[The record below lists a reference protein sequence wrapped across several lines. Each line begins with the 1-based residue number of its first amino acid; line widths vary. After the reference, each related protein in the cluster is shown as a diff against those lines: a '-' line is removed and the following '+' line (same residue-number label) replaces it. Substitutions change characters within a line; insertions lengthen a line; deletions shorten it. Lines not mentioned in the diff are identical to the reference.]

1 MALRLKDGAAAL
13 RPRAEAA
20 ASALP
25 PLLIEAS
32 RVAAAVTQGTHGRRR
47 IGQGETFWQFRPY
60 EPGEPAS
67 RIDWRESAKSDRL
80 YVRETEWEA
89 AQSVFLWR
97 DSSASMD
104 YASTPNLPSKRARA
118 DLLTLALAALL
129 VRGGER
135 VTLLGSGL
143 APGHSRFTLDRL
155 ALLLERDSG
164 TAGDNAG
171 GDLPVFEPLPRH
183 GHMVLM
189 GDFLAP
195 LESIHER
202 VLRFADAGL
211 KGHVLQ
217 ILDPAEESLPF
228 AGRVRFEGM
237 ERETP
242 LLISRVETIR
252 AAYIEKLARHR
263 DGLAALTRLAG
274 WSFSVHRTDQSPQYA
289 LLGLY
294 RALAED

>member
-1 MALRLKDGAAAL
+1 MDRASAL

-32 RVAAAVTQGTHGRRR
+32 RVAAAVTPGTHGRRR
-47 IGQGETFWQFRPY
+47 IGQGDTFWQFRPY

-143 APGHSRFTLDRL
+143 VPGHGRFTLDRL
-155 ALLLERDSG
+155 ALLLERGGGDP
-164 TAGDNAG
+164 AGGNAD
-171 GDLPVFEPLPRH
+171 GDLPIFESLPRH

-195 LESIHER
+195 LEAIHER

-237 ERETP
+237 ERESP
-242 LLISRVETIR
+242 LLISRVEDIR

-263 DGLAALTRLAG
+263 DGLASLTRLAS
-274 WSFSVHRTDQSPQYA
+274 WSFGVHRTDQSPQYA

-294 RALAED
+294 RALAKD

>member
-104 YASTPNLPSKRARA
+104 YASTPNLPNKRARA

-143 APGHSRFTLDRL
+143 APGHGRFTLDRL
-155 ALLLERDSG
+155 ALLLD
-164 TAGDNAG
+164 AGRAATDP
-171 GDLPVFEPLPRH
+171 GDLPGFENLPRH
-183 GHMVLM
+183 GHVVLM

-195 LESIHER
+195 LEAIHAL

-217 ILDPAEESLPF
+217 ILDPAEES
-228 AGRVRFEGM
+228 
-237 ERETP
+237 
-242 LLISRVETIR
+242 
-252 AAYIEKLARHR
+252 
-263 DGLAALTRLAG
+263 
-274 WSFSVHRTDQSPQYA
+274 
-289 LLGLY
+289 
-294 RALAED
+294 

>member
-1 MALRLKDGAAAL
+1 VTAGLRH
-13 RPRAEAA
+13 RAEAA
-20 ASALP
+20 AMALP
-25 PLLIEAS
+25 PLLIAAE
-32 RVAAAVTQGTHGRRR
+32 RVASSVAPGIHGRRR
-47 IGQGETFWQFRPY
+47 AGRGESFWQFRPY
-60 EPGEPAS
+60 EPGEPARS
-67 RIDWRESAKSDRL
+67 VDWRQSAKSDRL
-80 YVRETEWEA
+80 YVRESEWEV

-104 YASTPNLPSKRARA
+104 YASTPNLPSKRTRA

-143 APGHSRFTLDRL
+143 APGHGKFMLESL
-155 ALLLERDSG
+155 ALSLERGETGKTESG
-164 TAGDNAG
+164 
-171 GDLPVFEPLPRH
+171 LPGFENLPRH
-183 GHMVLM
+183 AHMALM
-189 GDFLAP
+189 GDFLSP
-195 LESIHER
+195 LEDTQAL

-237 ERETP
+237 ESESP
-242 LLISRVETIR
+242 LLVSRVESIR
-252 AAYIEKLARHR
+252 QAYIEKLARHR
-263 DGLAALTRLAG
+263 DGLASLTRLAG
-274 WSFSVHRTDQSPQYA
+274 WSFGIHRTDQPPQAA

-294 RALAED
+294 RALAGD

>member
-1 MALRLKDGAAAL
+1 MAPRLKDGPAAL
-13 RPRAEAA
+13 RHRAEAA

-25 PLLIEAS
+25 PLLIEAT
-32 RVAAAVTQGTHGRRR
+32 RVAATVAQGTHGRRR
-47 IGQGETFWQFRPY
+47 TGQGETFWQFRPY
-60 EPGEPAS
+60 EPGEHAG
-67 RIDWRESAKSDRL
+67 RVDWRVSAKSDRL

-89 AQSVFLWR
+89 AQSVFLWC

-104 YASTPNLPSKRARA
+104 YASTQDWPSKRARA

-143 APGHSRFTLDRL
+143 APGHGRFALDRL
-155 ALLLERDSG
+155 ALLLER
-164 TAGDNAG
+164 G
-171 GDLPVFEPLPRH
+171 GGKSAEDLPGFENLPRH
-183 GHMVLM
+183 AHMVLM

-195 LESIHER
+195 LNIIHER

-217 ILDPAEESLPF
+217 ILDPAEENLPF
-228 AGRVRFEGM
+228 AGRVRFEGL
-237 ERETP
+237 ERESP
-242 LLISRVETIR
+242 LLIGRVEAIR

-263 DGLAALTRLAG
+263 AGLAALTRLAG
-274 WSFSVHRTDQSPQYA
+274 WSFGVHRTDQSPQLA
-289 LLGLY
+289 LLALY
-294 RALAED
+294 RALAGD

>member
-1 MALRLKDGAAAL
+1 ML

-20 ASALP
+20 AAALP
-25 PLLIEAS
+25 PLLIAAE
-32 RVAAAVTQGTHGRRR
+32 RVAAAVAQGTHGRRR
-47 IGQGETFWQFRPY
+47 TGQGETFWQFRPY
-60 EPGEPAS
+60 EPGEPAN
-67 RIDWRESAKSDRL
+67 RVDWRESAKSDRL

-104 YASTPNLPSKRARA
+104 YASTPNWPSKRARA
-118 DLLTLALAALL
+118 DLLILALAALL
-129 VRGGER
+129 IRGGER
-135 VTLLGSGL
+135 VALLGSGL
-143 APGHSRFTLDRL
+143 ASGHGRTMLDRL
-155 ALLLERDSG
+155 ALLLERGG
-164 TAGDNAG
+164 TETG
-171 GDLPVFEPLPRH
+171 GDLPGFENLPRH

-195 LESIHER
+195 LEAIHAL

-228 AGRVRFEGM
+228 AGRVRFEGL
-237 ERETP
+237 EREGP

-263 DGLAALTRLAG
+263 DGLSALTRLAG
-274 WSFSVHRTDQSPQYA
+274 WSFGVHRTDQSPQYA

-294 RALAED
+294 RALAGD